1 MKGRRKKR
9 KFSAALQHAQHN
21 YISKANQLT
30 VNQTA
35 VLRIRW
41 IRKKLSSES
50 IIGSLLRINDSI
62 HKKLT
67 VL

>member
-1 MKGRRKKR
+1 MKKR
-9 KFSAALQHAQHN
+9 KFSAALQHAQHY
-21 YISKANQLT
+21 YISRANQLM

-41 IRKKLSSES
+41 IRKKLASES
-50 IIGSLLRINDSI
+50 GFGSLLRINDSKKF